1 MARARRGPLGRR
13 KYSPVKPLL
22 RPRAAIR
29 WELSA
34 KEGEAGTRRTALT
47 GGAGLTAQLAPCS
60 SISFEP
66 TLWANDG
73 EADAR
78 RIMGAE
84 YGEGGRAAGGRA
96 KSGGGGQGDYEGEEN
111 KRAGQ

>member
-1 MARARRGPLGRR
+1 MARARRGPFGRR

-47 GGAGLTAQLAPCS
+47 GGAGLTAHVEPQTDWGTPNATIRFQNVKSAHFTSKTSQAPRALKCARTRARALILALATAP
-60 SISFEP
+60 
-66 TLWANDG
+66 LN
-73 EADAR
+73 
-78 RIMGAE
+78 
-84 YGEGGRAAGGRA
+84 
-96 KSGGGGQGDYEGEEN
+96 N
-111 KRAGQ
+111 